1 MAKEIRVG
9 EEVRLLSGGPLMTV
23 GRIWAERGQTMAR
36 CDWVENGKQKGGSVS
51 VTSLKS
57 ANE

>member
-9 EEVRLLSGGPLMTV
+9 DEVQLSSGGPVMTV
-23 GRIWAERGQTMAR
+23 GQIWAERGQTMAR
-36 CDWVENGKQKGGSVS
+36 CDWVENGTQKGGSVS
-51 VTSLKS
+51 VTSLKT